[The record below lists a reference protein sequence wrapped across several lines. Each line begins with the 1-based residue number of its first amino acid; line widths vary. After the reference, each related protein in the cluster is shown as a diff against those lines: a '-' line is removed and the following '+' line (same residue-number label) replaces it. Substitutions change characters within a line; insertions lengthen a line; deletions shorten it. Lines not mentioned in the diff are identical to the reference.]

1 MKFKIYVENRDLF
14 EANWWEDDKVTL
26 GKIKEIISSIVMR
39 SGKSPD
45 EHKQLTE
52 SWYRLLYSF
61 YRSIKIIK
69 EKESKDSSF
78 STLKKDGLLDI
89 TKDIENNKN
98 IKKSIMDKLK
108 YNNDI
113 MSKIEKEIITAVEK
127 EIENENMSD
136 AKRFADGKHQSD
148 NAFR

>member
-1 MKFKIYVENRDLF
+1 MKFKIYVENRDLL

-26 GKIKEIISSIVMR
+26 GKIKEIISDVVMQ
-39 SGKSPD
+39 SGKTPD
-45 EHKQLTE
+45 EYKKITE
-52 SWYRLLYSF
+52 SLYKLLYSF

-78 STLKKDGLLDI
+78 STLKKDGLLDM
-89 TKDIENNKN
+89 TKDLENNKN
-98 IKKSIMDKLK
+98 IKKAIMSKL
-108 YNNDI
+108 NNSDI
-113 MSKIEKEIITAVEK
+113 MSKIEREIITAVEK

>member
-1 MKFKIYVENRDLF
+1 MKFKIYVENRDLL

-26 GKIKEIISSIVMR
+26 GKIKEVISDVVMQ
-39 SGKSPD
+39 SGKTPD
-45 EHKQLTE
+45 EYKKITE
-52 SWYRLLYSF
+52 SLYKLLYSF

-78 STLKKDGLLDI
+78 STLKKDGLLDM
-89 TKDIENNKN
+89 TKDLENNKN
-98 IKKSIMDKLK
+98 IKKAIMSKL
-108 YNNDI
+108 NNSDI
-113 MSKIEKEIITAVEK
+113 MSKIEREIITAVEK

>member
-1 MKFKIYVENRDLF
+1 MKFKNYVEKRDLL

-26 GKIKEIISSIVMR
+26 VKIKEIISGIVMR
-39 SGKSPD
+39 SGKTPD
-45 EHKQLTE
+45 EYKNITE
-52 SWYRLLYSF
+52 SLYKLLYSF

-78 STLKKDGLLDI
+78 STLKKDGLLDM
-89 TKDIENNKN
+89 TKDLENNKN
-98 IKKSIMDKLK
+98 IKKAIMSQLK
-108 YNNDI
+108 NDDI
-113 MSKIEKEIITAVEK
+113 MSKIEKEIIKAVEK

-136 AKRFADGKHQSD
+136 EKRFADGKNQSD

>member
-1 MKFKIYVENRDLF
+1 MKFKIYVENRDLL

-26 GKIKEIISSIVMR
+26 GKIKEVISDVVMQ
-39 SGKSPD
+39 SGKTPD
-45 EHKQLTE
+45 EYKKITE
-52 SWYRLLYSF
+52 SLYKLLYSF

-78 STLKKDGLLDI
+78 STLKKDGLLDM
-89 TKDIENNKN
+89 TKDLENNKN
-98 IKKSIMDKLK
+98 IKKAIMSKL
-108 YNNDI
+108 NNSDI
-113 MSKIEKEIITAVEK
+113 MSKIEREIITAVEK

-136 AKRFADGKHQSD
+136 AKRFADGKKQSD

>member
-1 MKFKIYVENRDLF
+1 MKFKDYVEKRDLL

-26 GKIKEIISSIVMR
+26 GKIKEIISDVVMQ
-39 SGKSPD
+39 SGKTPD
-45 EHKQLTE
+45 EYKNITE
-52 SWYRLLYSF
+52 SLYKLLYSF

-78 STLKKDGLLDI
+78 STLKKNGLLDM
-89 TKDIENNKN
+89 TKDLENNKN
-98 IKKSIMDKLK
+98 IKKAIMSKL
-108 YNNDI
+108 NNSDI
-113 MSKIEKEIITAVEK
+113 MSKIEREIITAVEK

-136 AKRFADGKHQSD
+136 AKRFADGKNQSD

>member
-1 MKFKIYVENRDLF
+1 MKFKIYVENRDLL

-26 GKIKEIISSIVMR
+26 GKIKEIISDVVMQ
-39 SGKSPD
+39 SGKTPD
-45 EHKQLTE
+45 EYKNITE
-52 SWYRLLYSF
+52 SLYKLLYSF

-78 STLKKDGLLDI
+78 STLKKDGLLDM
-89 TKDIENNKN
+89 TKDLENNKN
-98 IKKSIMDKLK
+98 IKKAIMSKL
-108 YNNDI
+108 NNSDI
-113 MSKIEKEIITAVEK
+113 MSKIEREIITAVEK

>member
-1 MKFKIYVENRDLF
+1 MKFKDYVEKRDLL

-26 GKIKEIISSIVMR
+26 GKIKEIISDVVMQ
-39 SGKSPD
+39 SGKTPD
-45 EHKQLTE
+45 EYKNITE
-52 SWYRLLYSF
+52 SLYKLLYSF

-78 STLKKDGLLDI
+78 STLKKNGLLDM
-89 TKDIENNKN
+89 TKDLENNKN
-98 IKKSIMDKLK
+98 IKKAIMSKL
-108 YNNDI
+108 NNSDI
-113 MSKIEKEIITAVEK
+113 MSKIEREIITAVEK
-127 EIENENMSD
+127 EIEIEKMSD

>member
-1 MKFKIYVENRDLF
+1 MKFKIYVENRDLL

-26 GKIKEIISSIVMR
+26 GKIKEIISDVVMQ
-39 SGKSPD
+39 SGKTPD
-45 EHKQLTE
+45 EYKNITE
-52 SWYRLLYSF
+52 SLYKLLYSF

-78 STLKKDGLLDI
+78 STLKKNGLLDM
-89 TKDIENNKN
+89 TKDLENNKN
-98 IKKSIMDKLK
+98 IKKAIMSKL
-108 YNNDI
+108 NNSDI
-113 MSKIEKEIITAVEK
+113 MSKIEREIITAVEK

>member
-1 MKFKIYVENRDLF
+1 MKFKDYVEKRDLL

-26 GKIKEIISSIVMR
+26 GKIKEIISDVVMQ
-39 SGKSPD
+39 SGKTPD
-45 EHKQLTE
+45 EYKKITE
-52 SWYRLLYSF
+52 SLYKLLYSF

-78 STLKKDGLLDI
+78 STLKKDGLLDM
-89 TKDIENNKN
+89 TKDLENNKN
-98 IKKSIMDKLK
+98 IKKAIMSKL
-108 YNNDI
+108 NNSDI

>member
-1 MKFKIYVENRDLF
+1 MKFKNYVEKRDLL

-26 GKIKEIISSIVMR
+26 VKIKEIISGIVMR
-39 SGKSPD
+39 SGKTPD
-45 EHKQLTE
+45 EYKDITE
-52 SWYRLLYSF
+52 SLYKLLYSF

-78 STLKKDGLLDI
+78 STLKKDGLLDM

-98 IKKSIMDKLK
+98 IKKAIMSQLK
-108 YNNDI
+108 NDNI
-113 MSKIEKEIITAVEK
+113 MSKIEKEIIKAVEK

-136 AKRFADGKHQSD
+136 EKRFADGKNQSD

>member
-1 MKFKIYVENRDLF
+1 MKFKIYVENRDLL

-26 GKIKEIISSIVMR
+26 GKIKEIISDVVMQ
-39 SGKSPD
+39 SGKTPD
-45 EHKQLTE
+45 EYKNITE
-52 SWYRLLYSF
+52 SLYKLLYSF

-78 STLKKDGLLDI
+78 STLKKNGLLDM
-89 TKDIENNKN
+89 TKDLENNKN
-98 IKKSIMDKLK
+98 IKKAIMSKL
-108 YNNDI
+108 NNSDI
-113 MSKIEKEIITAVEK
+113 MSKIEREIITAVEK

-136 AKRFADGKHQSD
+136 AKRFADGKKQSD

>member
-1 MKFKIYVENRDLF
+1 MKFKDYVEKRDLL
-14 EANWWEDDKVTL
+14 EANWWEDDKETL
-26 GKIKEIISSIVMR
+26 GKIKEIIAGVVMK
-39 SGKSPD
+39 SGKTPD
-45 EHKQLTE
+45 EYKKITE
-52 SWYRLLYSF
+52 SLYELLYSF

-78 STLKKDGLLDI
+78 STLKKNGLLDM

-98 IKKSIMDKLK
+98 IKKAIMNKL
-108 YNNDI
+108 NNDGI
-113 MSKIEKEIITAVEK
+113 VSKIEKEIVTAVEK

-136 AKRFADGKHQSD
+136 AKRYADGKDQSN